1 MNDTL
6 LTVSGTIPDNLE
18 ADVVAGKRPLPDY
31 LAMARAFPADLLD
44 YPRARA
50 QAGWFGRLLEKLAG
64 PNVML
69 AWVCFRLNG
78 RYRTLFTDGEQIGIF
93 LALFTKFLGFGRPR
107 AHHLMIVHIL
117 SVGKKLFFF
126 DWFRIHSHIDTFFC
140 YATWQKQF
148 IEQRWGIPAERVVF
162 TPFMVDSDF
171 FSPDRVD
178 PADPINAELAA
189 LAQGNP
195 IICSVGLEFRDYP
208 TLMTAVRDLPVHV
221 VIAAGSPWSKRSDS
235 TANQEIPPNVTVRR
249 FTQYQ
254 LRQVYATSAFVVM
267 PLYNVNFQAGVTAI
281 LEGMALGK
289 AILCSRTPGQTD
301 VIIAGETGRYVPPE
315 DAAALREG
323 IVHLLGND
331 AEREE
336 MGQNGRARILTTMNL
351 HHYVTRL
358 AVYVNENKPSLPN
371 TSRIV

>member
-1 MNDTL
+1 MCNTL

-18 ADVVAGKRPLPDY
+18 ADVAAGKRPLPDY
-31 LAMARAFPADLLD
+31 LAMSRAFPADLLD

-50 QAGWFGRLLEKLAG
+50 QAGWFGRLLEKVGGANL
-64 PNVML
+64 ML

-78 RYRTLFTDGEQIGIF
+78 RYRTIFTDGEQIGIF
-93 LALFTKFLGFGRPR
+93 LALFSKFLGLGRPR

-117 SVGKKLFFF
+117 SVGKKMKFF
-126 DWFRIHSHIDTFFC
+126 DWFGIQSHVDVFFC
-140 YATWQKQF
+140 YSTWQKQF
-148 IEQRWGIPAERVVF
+148 IEERWNVPPERVVF

-171 FSPDRVD
+171 FTPDRVD

-189 LAQGNP
+189 LAQGKP

-208 TLMTAVRDLPVHV
+208 TLMTAVRDLPIHV
-221 VIAAGSPWSKRSDS
+221 IIAAGSPWSKRSDS
-235 TANQEIPPNVTVRR
+235 TAEQEIPPNVTVRR

-254 LRQVYATSAFVVM
+254 LRQVYAASAFVVM

-301 VIIAGETGRYVPPE
+301 VVVEGETGLYAPPE
-315 DAAALREG
+315 NAAALREK
-323 IVHLLGND
+323 IVYLLEHER
-331 AEREE
+331 EREE
-336 MGQNGRARILTTMNL
+336 MGSNGRALILSTMNL
-351 HHYVTRL
+351 RHYVTRL
-358 AVYVNENKPSLPN
+358 ATHL
-371 TSRIV
+371 